1 MTQIIALFTITAN
14 AYLGIFGESSV
25 VLKVGTLLFA
35 LSSFVGYF
43 NQGGSP
49 ILRILRFNFI
59 PMALAVLAIAEITF
73 GNGSGM
79 LLISLFT
86 TIYLSATYTPSDEPE
101 GQSLLRRFALTS
113 WRNDNEKE
121 AETLILQSCLIVA
134 QTYLASLSIANGSLS
149 LNMSLAMA
157 AFIFSQAYSCLSPV
171 NLAATNLLQSNT
183 STILV
188 LAAGVLLQVPS
199 YSFNLLLSIV
209 AVDCVFSLRSFYN

>member
-43 NQGGSP
+43 NQGRSP

-149 LNMSLAMA
+149 LNMSLAMT
-157 AFIFSQAYSCLSPV
+157 AFIFS
-171 NLAATNLLQSNT
+171 
-183 STILV
+183 
-188 LAAGVLLQVPS
+188 
-199 YSFNLLLSIV
+199 
-209 AVDCVFSLRSFYN
+209 